1 MTAKRFTF
9 DEDVNEDYMYEMGV
23 FSDNGK
29 VMETTDVLNC
39 LNELHE
45 ENNELRLQLNLCSD
59 QRNEFHRGARENANR
74 VGKLEKENEQ
84 LKQTVSDWS
93 GSYDELFEDV
103 KRLKEENEQLKSDA
117 TTLIYH
123 NQEYRKEIE
132 SLKEENKFLQNKIA
146 TYKTGNRLLKKTL
159 DKEMK

>member
-45 ENNELRLQLNLCSD
+45 ENQKLKKLNIPID
-59 QRNEFHRGARENANR
+59 EI
-74 VGKLEKENEQ
+74 KD
-84 LKQTVSDWS
+84 TVSD
-93 GSYDELFEDV
+93 
-103 KRLKEENEQLKSDA
+103 
-117 TTLIYH
+117 
-123 NQEYRKEIE
+123 YRGRIIGVYY
-132 SLKEENKFLQNKIA
+132 N
-146 TYKTGNRLLKKTL
+146 
-159 DKEMK
+159 D

>member
-1 MTAKRFTF
+1 MTEKRFRAIYC
-9 DEDVNEDYMYEMGV
+9 DDYAMDYIT
-23 FSDNGK
+23 DNGK
-29 VMETTDVLNC
+29 QMHIDDVVEC
-39 LNELHE
+39 LNTLH
-45 ENNELRLQLNLCSD
+45 
-59 QRNEFHRGARENANR
+59 
-74 VGKLEKENEQ
+74 
-84 LKQTVSDWS
+84 
-93 GSYDELFEDV
+93 
-103 KRLKEENEQLKSDA
+103 EENEQLKSDA

>member
-1 MTAKRFTF
+1 M
-9 DEDVNEDYMYEMGV
+9 
-23 FSDNGK
+23 
-29 VMETTDVLNC
+29 
-39 LNELHE
+39 
-45 ENNELRLQLNLCSD
+45 
-59 QRNEFHRGARENANR
+59 
-74 VGKLEKENEQ
+74 
-84 LKQTVSDWS
+84 SDWS